1 MLPFD
6 VKLGTTPLELFTE
19 VIPKAHRQLVPKH
32 ENKDELVVAVRVEGD
47 PDCDSLRASIRG
59 SEITVSSS
67 SGPAHVA
74 IWLEKNSLNAFLE
87 DWATL
92 RRYVPKFSPT
102 GASILTDP
110 RVLRRIVH
118 VTGTIETALPDFPG
132 GPARLRATAFGGR
145 AAKVDFERDAD
156 VVVEASN
163 DVFDKMLAGSL
174 LPEEALAE
182 SLVAVKGKRMVAL
195 QFAFALAPFMAHA

>member
-19 VIPKAHRQLVPKH
+19 VIPKSHRQLVPRLSD
-32 ENKDELVVAVRVEGD
+32 KDELVVAVRVEGD
-47 PDCDSLRASIRG
+47 PECDFLRASIRG
-59 SEITVSSS
+59 HEIAVSPS
-67 SGPAHVA
+67 SGSAHVA

-87 DWATL
+87 DWATH

-110 RVLRRIVH
+110 RVLRRIAH
-118 VTGTIETALPDFPG
+118 VTGTIETTLPGFPS

-145 AAKVDFERDAD
+145 MAKVDFERDPD
-156 VVVEASN
+156 VTVEASN
-163 DVFDKMLAGSL
+163 EVFDKMLAGSL

-182 SLVAVKGKRMVAL
+182 SLVVVKGKRMVAL
-195 QFAFALAPFMAHA
+195 QFAFALAPFMAHT